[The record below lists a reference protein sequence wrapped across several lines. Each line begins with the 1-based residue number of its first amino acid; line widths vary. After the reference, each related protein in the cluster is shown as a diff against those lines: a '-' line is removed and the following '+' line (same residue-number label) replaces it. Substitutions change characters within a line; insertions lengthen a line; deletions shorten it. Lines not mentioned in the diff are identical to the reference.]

1 MVKEEFPILSQR
13 VNEKRLIYLDNA
25 STTQKPSSVINEI
38 QNYYESTNSNIHR
51 GVHHLSQKATEKY
64 EDSRKIVQNFIGAKS
79 SKEIIFV
86 RGATE
91 AVNLVANSYV
101 KPLLSEGDN
110 IIISQ
115 MEHHANIVPWQLIT
129 KEKKA
134 EIRVVPINEAG
145 ELLVDDMDDLIDEN
159 TRFISLNHVSNSLGT
174 VNPVNKLIQKAHQN
188 DIRIM
193 IDGAQAVQHMKVNVS
208 ELDVDFY
215 CFSGHKMYGPTGIGI
230 LYGKKEI
237 LEKMEPYQGGGDMI
251 KSVTFEKT
259 IYNDVPHIF
268 EAGTPNIV
276 GAIGLAKAIEFI
288 ENVTIERIEKHEM
301 DLLNYATEK
310 INSIEGVEIVG
321 NAENKTSVISFV
333 MGDIHPHDIGT
344 IMDNLGIAIRAGH
357 HCTQPIMDFYNVPA
371 TARASFAIYNTEEDV
386 DKLVEG
392 IQKVKEVFTWRIS
405 VIYTWKWF

>member
-1 MVKEEFPILSQR
+1 MIKEEFPILSKK
-13 VNEKRLIYLDNA
+13 VNNKSLIYLDNA
-25 STTQKPSSVINEI
+25 STTQKPRTVIETI

-51 GVHHLSQKATEKY
+51 GVHHLSQKATEEY
-64 EDSRKIVQNFIGAKS
+64 EKSRETIQHFIGAKS

-115 MEHHANIVPWQLIT
+115 MEHHANIVPWQIIA
-129 KEKKA
+129 KEKKIK
-134 EIRVVPINEAG
+134 IRVVPINNNG
-145 ELLVDDMDDLIDEN
+145 ELIIDEIDKLIDEK
-159 TRFISLNHVSNSLGT
+159 TKFISLNHVSNSLGT
-174 VNPVNKLIQKAHQN
+174 INPIRKLIQKAHQN

-193 IDGAQAVQHMKVNVS
+193 IDGAQAVQHMKVNVA

-237 LEKMEPYQGGGDMI
+237 LDEMEPYQGGGDMI

-276 GAIGLAKAIEFI
+276 GAIGLGKAVEFI
-288 ENVTIERIEKHEM
+288 ENITIEEIEKHELN
-301 DLLNYATEK
+301 LLNYATDK
-310 INSIEGVEIVG
+310 IKKIKGIQIIGNSKVK
-321 NAENKTSVISFV
+321 ASVISFV
-333 MGDIHPHDIGT
+333 MEGIHPHDIGT

-357 HCTQPIMDFYNVPA
+357 HCTQPIMDFYEIPA
-371 TARASFAIYNTEEDV
+371 TARASFAIYNTKEDV
-386 DKLVEG
+386 DKLIDG
-392 IQKVKEVFTWRIS
+392 IQKTKEVFA
-405 VIYTWKWF
+405 

>member
-1 MVKEEFPILSQR
+1 MIKEEFPILSKK
-13 VNEKRLIYLDNA
+13 VNKKSLIYLDNA
-25 STTQKPSSVINEI
+25 STTQKPRSVIETI

-51 GVHHLSQKATEKY
+51 GVHHLSQKATEEY
-64 EDSRKIVQNFIGAKS
+64 EDSRKTIQNFIGADS

-115 MEHHANIVPWQLIT
+115 MEHHANIVPWQIMT
-129 KEKKA
+129 KEKKTD
-134 EIRVVPINEAG
+134 IRVIPINNTG
-145 ELLVDDMDDLIDEN
+145 ELIIEEIDNLIDEN
-159 TRFISLNHVSNSLGT
+159 TKFISLNHVSNSLGT
-174 VNPVNKLIQKAHQN
+174 INPIRELIQKAHQN

-193 IDGAQAVQHMKVNVS
+193 IDGAQAVQHMKVNVV

-237 LEKMEPYQGGGDMI
+237 LDKMEPYQGGGDMI

-276 GAIGLAKAIEFI
+276 GAIGLGKAVEFI
-288 ENVTIERIEKHEM
+288 QGITVEEIEKHEL
-301 DLLNYATEK
+301 DLLNYATDK
-310 INSIEGVEIVG
+310 INGIKGVQIIG
-321 NAENKTSVISFV
+321 NSKDKASVISFV
-333 MGDIHPHDIGT
+333 MEGIHPHDIGT

-357 HCTQPIMDFYNVPA
+357 HCTQPVMDFYDIPA
-371 TARASFAIYNTEEDV
+371 TARASFAIYNTKEDV
-386 DKLVEG
+386 DKLIDG
-392 IQKVKEVFTWRIS
+392 IQKTKEVFA
-405 VIYTWKWF
+405 

>member
-1 MVKEEFPILSQR
+1 MVKEEFPILSQS

-51 GVHHLSQKATEKY
+51 GVHHLSQRATEKY

-134 EIRVVPINEAG
+134 EIRVVPINDAG
-145 ELLVDDMDDLIDEN
+145 ELLVDDMDNLIDEN

-174 VNPVNKLIQKAHQN
+174 INPVNKLIQKAHQN

-357 HCTQPIMDFYNVPA
+357 HCTQPIMDFYNIPA

-392 IQKVKEVFTWRIS
+392 IQKVKEVFT
-405 VIYTWKWF
+405 

>member
-1 MVKEEFPILSQR
+1 MLKEEFPILSQS
-13 VNEKRLIYLDNA
+13 VNEKPLIYLDNA

-51 GVHHLSQKATEKY
+51 GVHHLSQRATEKY

-134 EIRVVPINEAG
+134 EIRVVPINGAG
-145 ELLVDDMDDLIDEN
+145 ELLVNDMDNLIDEN

-174 VNPVNKLIQKAHQN
+174 INPVKELIQKAHQN

-193 IDGAQAVQHMKVNVS
+193 IDGAQAVQHMKVNVVD
-208 ELDVDFY
+208 LDVDFY

-230 LYGKKEI
+230 LYGKREI

-259 IYNDVPHIF
+259 IFNDIPHIF

-276 GAIGLAKAIEFI
+276 GAIGLAKAVEFI
-288 ENVTIERIEKHEM
+288 ENITIEEIEKHEM
-301 DLLNYATEK
+301 ALLNYATEK
-310 INSIEGVEIVG
+310 INSIDGVEIVG
-321 NAENKTSVISFV
+321 NAEEKASVISFV

-357 HCTQPIMDFYNVPA
+357 HCTQPIMDFYNIPA

-392 IQKVKEVFTWRIS
+392 IQKVKEVFT
-405 VIYTWKWF
+405 

>member
-1 MVKEEFPILSQR
+1 MVKEEFPILSQS
-13 VNEKRLIYLDNA
+13 VNEKPLIYLDNA

-51 GVHHLSQKATEKY
+51 GVHHLSQRATEKY

-134 EIRVVPINEAG
+134 EIRVVPINDAG
-145 ELLVDDMDDLIDEN
+145 ELLVDDMDNLIDEN

-174 VNPVNKLIQKAHQN
+174 INPVKELIQKAHQN

-193 IDGAQAVQHMKVNVS
+193 IDGAQAVQHMKVNVVD
-208 ELDVDFY
+208 LDVDFY

-230 LYGKKEI
+230 LYGKREI

-259 IYNDVPHIF
+259 IFNDIPHIF

-288 ENVTIERIEKHEM
+288 ENITIEEIEKHEM
-301 DLLNYATEK
+301 ALLNYATEK
-310 INSIEGVEIVG
+310 INSIDGVEIVG
-321 NAENKTSVISFV
+321 NADEKASVISFV

-357 HCTQPIMDFYNVPA
+357 HCTQPIMDFYNIPA

-392 IQKVKEVFTWRIS
+392 IQKVKEVFT
-405 VIYTWKWF
+405 

>member
-1 MVKEEFPILSQR
+1 MIKEEFPILSKKI
-13 VNEKRLIYLDNA
+13 NNKSLIYLDNA
-25 STTQKPSSVINEI
+25 STTQKPRSVIETI

-51 GVHHLSQKATEKY
+51 GVHHLSQKATEEY
-64 EDSRKIVQNFIGAKS
+64 EDSRKTIQNFIGADS

-115 MEHHANIVPWQLIT
+115 MEHHANIVPWQIMA
-129 KEKKA
+129 KEKKTD
-134 EIRVVPINEAG
+134 IRVIPINNAG
-145 ELLVDDMDDLIDEN
+145 ELIIDEIDNLIDEN
-159 TRFISLNHVSNSLGT
+159 TKFISLNHVSNSLGT
-174 VNPVNKLIQKAHQN
+174 INPIRELIQKAHQN

-193 IDGAQAVQHMKVNVS
+193 IDGAQAVQHMKVNVV

-237 LEKMEPYQGGGDMI
+237 LDKMEPYQGGGDMI

-276 GAIGLAKAIEFI
+276 GAIGLGKAVEFI
-288 ENVTIERIEKHEM
+288 QSITVEEIEKHEL
-301 DLLNYATEK
+301 DLLNYATDK
-310 INSIEGVEIVG
+310 INGIKGVQIIG
-321 NAENKTSVISFV
+321 NSKDKASVISFI
-333 MGDIHPHDIGT
+333 MEGIHPHDIGT

-357 HCTQPIMDFYNVPA
+357 HCTQPVMDFYEIPA
-371 TARASFAIYNTEEDV
+371 TARASFAIYNTKEDV
-386 DKLVEG
+386 DKLIDG
-392 IQKVKEVFTWRIS
+392 IQKTKEVFA
-405 VIYTWKWF
+405 

>member
-1 MVKEEFPILSQR
+1 MVKEEFPILSEK
-13 VNEKRLIYLDNA
+13 VNEKPLIYLDNA

-38 QNYYESTNSNIHR
+38 QNYYEATNSNIHR

-64 EDSRKIVQNFIGAKS
+64 ENSRKIVQKFIGADS

-134 EIRVVPINEAG
+134 EIRVLPINEAG
-145 ELLVDDMDDLIDEN
+145 ELIIDDMDDLIDQN

-174 VNPVNKLIQKAHQN
+174 VNPVKELIQKAHKN

-193 IDGAQAVQHMKVNVS
+193 IDGAQAVQHMKVNVVD
-208 ELDVDFY
+208 LDVDFY

-230 LYGKKEI
+230 LYGKREI

-259 IYNDVPHIF
+259 IFNDIPHIF

-288 ENVTIERIEKHEM
+288 ENITIEEIEKHEM
-301 DLLNYATEK
+301 ALLNYATKK
-310 INSIEGVEIVG
+310 IKSIDGVEIVG
-321 NAENKTSVISFV
+321 NAEEKASVISFV
-333 MGDIHPHDIGT
+333 MGNIHPHDIGT

-357 HCTQPIMDFYNVPA
+357 HCTQPIMDFYNIPA
-371 TARASFAIYNTEEDV
+371 TARASFAIYNTEDDV

-392 IQKVKEVFTWRIS
+392 IQKVKEVFT
-405 VIYTWKWF
+405 

>member
-25 STTQKPSSVINEI
+25 STTQKPNSVINEI

-357 HCTQPIMDFYNVPA
+357 HCTQPVMDFYNIPA

-392 IQKVKEVFTWRIS
+392 IQKVKEVFT
-405 VIYTWKWF
+405 

>member
-1 MVKEEFPILSQR
+1 MVKEEFPILSKKI
-13 VNEKRLIYLDNA
+13 NNKSLIYLDNA
-25 STTQKPSSVINEI
+25 STTQKPKSVIEAI

-51 GVHHLSQKATEKY
+51 GVHHLSQKATEEY
-64 EDSRKIVQNFIGAKS
+64 EDSRKTIQNFIGADS

-115 MEHHANIVPWQLIT
+115 MEHHANIVPWQIMA
-129 KEKKA
+129 KEKKTD
-134 EIRVVPINEAG
+134 IRVIPINNTG
-145 ELLVDDMDDLIDEN
+145 ELIIEEIDNLIDEN
-159 TRFISLNHVSNSLGT
+159 TKFISLNHVSNSLGT
-174 VNPVNKLIQKAHQN
+174 INPIRELIQKAHQN

-193 IDGAQAVQHMKVNVS
+193 IDGAQAVQHMKVNVV

-237 LEKMEPYQGGGDMI
+237 LDKMEPYQGGGDMI

-276 GAIGLAKAIEFI
+276 GAIGLGKAVEFI
-288 ENVTIERIEKHEM
+288 EGITVEEIEKHEL
-301 DLLNYATEK
+301 DLLNYATDK
-310 INSIEGVEIVG
+310 INGIKGVQIIG
-321 NAENKTSVISFV
+321 NSKDKASVISFV
-333 MGDIHPHDIGT
+333 MEGIHPHDIGT

-357 HCTQPIMDFYNVPA
+357 HCTQPVMDFYDIPA
-371 TARASFAIYNTEEDV
+371 TARASFAIYNTKEDV
-386 DKLVEG
+386 DKLIDG
-392 IQKVKEVFTWRIS
+392 IQKTKEVFA
-405 VIYTWKWF
+405 

>member
-1 MVKEEFPILSQR
+1 MIKEEFPILSKK
-13 VNEKRLIYLDNA
+13 VNNKSLIYLDNA
-25 STTQKPSSVINEI
+25 STTQKPRAVIETI

-51 GVHHLSQKATEKY
+51 GVHHLSQKATEEY
-64 EDSRKIVQNFIGAKS
+64 ENSRETIQHFIGAKS
-79 SKEIIFV
+79 SKEIVFV

-101 KPLLSEGDN
+101 RPLLSEGDN

-115 MEHHANIVPWQLIT
+115 MEHHANIVPWQIIA
-129 KEKKA
+129 KQKKT
-134 EIRVVPINEAG
+134 EIRVIPINEKG
-145 ELLVDDMDDLIDEN
+145 ELIISELDNLIDN
-159 TRFISLNHVSNSLGT
+159 QTKFISLNHVSNSLGT
-174 VNPVNKLIQKAHQN
+174 VNPIEQLIQKAHQN
-188 DIRIM
+188 NIRIM

-208 ELDVDFY
+208 DLDVDFY

-237 LEKMEPYQGGGDMI
+237 LDKMEPYQGGGDMI

-276 GAIGLAKAIEFI
+276 GAIGLGKAVDFI
-288 ENVTIERIEKHEM
+288 EKMTLEKIEEHEM
-301 DLLNYATEK
+301 NLLDYATEK
-310 INSIEGVEIVG
+310 ISEIKGVKIIG
-321 NAENKTSVISFV
+321 TSNKKASVISFI
-333 MGDIHPHDIGT
+333 MEGIHPHDIGT

-357 HCTQPIMDFYNVPA
+357 HCTQPVMDFYEIPA

-386 DKLVEG
+386 DKLIEG
-392 IQKVKEVFTWRIS
+392 IEKTIEVFA
-405 VIYTWKWF
+405 

>member
-1 MVKEEFPILSQR
+1 MIKEEFPILSK
-13 VNEKRLIYLDNA
+13 NINNKPLIYLDNA
-25 STTQKPSSVINEI
+25 STTQKPKSVIDAI

-64 EDSRKIVQNFIGAKS
+64 EKSRETIQHFIGAES

-115 MEHHANIVPWQLIT
+115 MEHHANIVPWQIMSKDKGT
-129 KEKKA
+129 D
-134 EIRVVPINEAG
+134 IRVIPINNAG
-145 ELLVDDMDDLIDEN
+145 ELIIEEIDSLIDEK
-159 TRFISLNHVSNSLGT
+159 TKFISLNHVSNSLGT
-174 VNPVNKLIQKAHQN
+174 INPIRKLIQKAHKN

-193 IDGAQAVQHMKVNVS
+193 IDGAQAVQHMKVNVV

-237 LEKMEPYQGGGDMI
+237 LDKMEPYQGGGDMI

-276 GAIGLAKAIEFI
+276 GAIGLGKAVEFI
-288 ENVTIERIEKHEM
+288 EDITVEEIEKHEL
-301 DLLNYATEK
+301 DLLNYATDK
-310 INSIEGVEIVG
+310 INKIEGVQIIG
-321 NAENKTSVISFV
+321 NSKDKASVISFV
-333 MGDIHPHDIGT
+333 MEGIHPHDIGT

-357 HCTQPIMDFYNVPA
+357 HCTQPVMDFYEIPA
-371 TARASFAIYNTEEDV
+371 TARASFAIYNTKEDV
-386 DKLVEG
+386 DKLIDG
-392 IQKVKEVFTWRIS
+392 IQKTKEVFA
-405 VIYTWKWF
+405 

>member
-1 MVKEEFPILSQR
+1 MVKEEFPILSK
-13 VNEKRLIYLDNA
+13 NINNKPLIYLDNA
-25 STTQKPSSVINEI
+25 STTQKPKSVIDAI

-51 GVHHLSQKATEKY
+51 GVHHLSQKATEEY
-64 EDSRKIVQNFIGAKS
+64 ERSRETIQHFIGADS

-115 MEHHANIVPWQLIT
+115 MEHHANIVPWQIMA
-129 KEKKA
+129 KEKGTD
-134 EIRVVPINEAG
+134 IRVIPINNAG
-145 ELLVDDMDDLIDEN
+145 ELIIEEIDSLIDEK
-159 TRFISLNHVSNSLGT
+159 TKFISLNHVSNSLGT
-174 VNPVNKLIQKAHQN
+174 INPIRKLIQKAHKN

-193 IDGAQAVQHMKVNVS
+193 IDGAQAVQHMKVNVV

-237 LEKMEPYQGGGDMI
+237 LDKMEPYQGGGDMI

-276 GAIGLAKAIEFI
+276 GAIGLGKAVEFI
-288 ENVTIERIEKHEM
+288 EDITVEKIEKHEL
-301 DLLNYATEK
+301 DLLNYATGK
-310 INSIEGVEIVG
+310 INQIEGVQIIG
-321 NAENKTSVISFV
+321 NSEEKASVISFV
-333 MGDIHPHDIGT
+333 MEGIHPHDIGT

-357 HCTQPIMDFYNVPA
+357 HCTQPVMDFYDIPA
-371 TARASFAIYNTEEDV
+371 TARASFAIYNTKEDV
-386 DKLVEG
+386 DKLIDG
-392 IQKVKEVFTWRIS
+392 IQKTREVFA
-405 VIYTWKWF
+405 

>member
-1 MVKEEFPILSQR
+1 MIKKEFPILSK
-13 VNEKRLIYLDNA
+13 NINNKPLIYLDNA
-25 STTQKPSSVINEI
+25 STTQKPKSVIDVI

-51 GVHHLSQKATEKY
+51 GVHHLSQKATEEY
-64 EDSRKIVQNFIGAKS
+64 EKSRETIQHFIGADS

-115 MEHHANIVPWQLIT
+115 MEHHANIVPWQIMS
-129 KEKKA
+129 KEKGTD
-134 EIRVVPINEAG
+134 IRVIPINNAG
-145 ELLVDDMDDLIDEN
+145 ELIIEEIDSLIDEK
-159 TRFISLNHVSNSLGT
+159 TKFISLNHVSNSLGT
-174 VNPVNKLIQKAHQN
+174 INPVHKLIQKAHKN

-193 IDGAQAVQHMKVNVS
+193 IDGAQAVQHMKVNVV

-237 LEKMEPYQGGGDMI
+237 LDKMEPYQGGGDMI

-276 GAIGLAKAIEFI
+276 GAIGLGKAVEFI
-288 ENVTIERIEKHEM
+288 EDITVEEIEKHEL
-301 DLLNYATEK
+301 DLLNYATDK
-310 INSIEGVEIVG
+310 INKIEGVQIIG
-321 NAENKTSVISFV
+321 NSKDKASVISFV
-333 MGDIHPHDIGT
+333 MEGIHPHDIGT

-357 HCTQPIMDFYNVPA
+357 HCTQPVMDFYEIPA
-371 TARASFAIYNTEEDV
+371 TARASFAIYNTKEDV
-386 DKLVEG
+386 DKLIDG
-392 IQKVKEVFTWRIS
+392 IQKTKEVFA
-405 VIYTWKWF
+405 

>member
-1 MVKEEFPILSQR
+1 MVREEFPILSKN
-13 VNEKRLIYLDNA
+13 VNEKPLIYLDNA

-38 QNYYESTNSNIHR
+38 QNYYEATNSNIHR

-64 EDSRKIVQNFIGAKS
+64 EDSRKIVQKFIGAES

-145 ELLVDDMDDLIDEN
+145 ELMIDDMDDIIDQN

-174 VNPVNKLIQKAHQN
+174 VNPVKELIQKAHKN

-193 IDGAQAVQHMKVNVS
+193 IDGAQAVQHMKVNVVD
-208 ELDVDFY
+208 LDVDFY

-230 LYGKKEI
+230 LYGKREI

-259 IYNDVPHIF
+259 IFNDIPHIF

-288 ENVTIERIEKHEM
+288 ESITIEEIEKHEM
-301 DLLNYATEK
+301 ALLNYATEK
-310 INSIEGVEIVG
+310 INSIDGVEIVG
-321 NAENKTSVISFV
+321 NAKEKASVISFV

-357 HCTQPIMDFYNVPA
+357 HCTQPIMDFYNIPA

-392 IQKVKEVFTWRIS
+392 IQKVKEVFT
-405 VIYTWKWF
+405 

>member
-1 MVKEEFPILSQR
+1 MVKEEFPILSQS
-13 VNEKRLIYLDNA
+13 VNEKPLIYLDNA

-301 DLLNYATEK
+301 NLLNYATEK

-392 IQKVKEVFTWRIS
+392 IQKVKEVFT
-405 VIYTWKWF
+405 